1 MNTCAWIGQT
11 LIYNRRMLTRI
22 SLRNFK
28 AHVDTQIEAAPLT
41 VFIGPNNSGKSSVF
55 QALLLWRQAAA
66 RNQQQLCLGPSRQ
79 HQQPYIF
86 ADDQLIDIG
95 DFDQVAQGT
104 MREIGIGVSGTLP
117 PTRQIVYGPG
127 PVMAQ
132 AEVLVRDNQL
142 VHHSGS
148 VRYEIEPLKRG
159 EFRWQWV
166 QLGPQNQ
173 VSVAVPFPQASN
185 GTPVTFL
192 LSVQQTFQL
201 LTQAGFSYTSPI
213 EPQPRLALQEL
224 SQRMGDSLNTLLR
237 SIHVVFPLRGLEEVG
252 YPLPDG
258 PSPTMDRMAV
268 ADRTMALLS
277 ILAYNR
283 DIERRLSKWLED
295 LVGIRI
301 ETKLLPP
308 KRVTISSYPAGTS
321 GSELFSNQGTG
332 TSQLPFILVPIGLMP
347 PGETI
352 LLSEPEVHLHPKL
365 QVQLTKL
372 LVQLMKT
379 EQRQF
384 FIETHSEHVLHALL
398 NAVAKDV
405 IKQSDLA
412 IYYFENKDGRA
423 VTTRLN
429 VDARGGVEGG
439 LPGFFDQSLD
449 EVSEYLAA
457 LKSK

>member
-1 MNTCAWIGQT
+1 M
-11 LIYNRRMLTRI
+11 IYNHTMLTRI

-28 AHVDTQIEAAPLT
+28 AHADTRIEAAPLT

-55 QALLLWRQAAA
+55 QALLLWRQAAM
-66 RNQQQLCLGPSRQ
+66 RNRSQLCLDSARQ
-79 HQQPYIF
+79 AQQQPYVF

-95 DFDQVAQGT
+95 QFDQVVHTGS
-104 MREIGIGVSGTLP
+104 REIGIGLSGNIP
-117 PTRQIVYGPG
+117 PQRPIKYGPG
-127 PVMAQ
+127 PV
-132 AEVLVRDNQL
+132 EVTLEILIRNNELARHIGHLKYELESLKHGEISWQWNQL
-142 VHHSGS
+142 NTSARIPVVTPFPDASSPRALEFSVQTQPTLALIGGASFSYPSQMNPDSHGFLLEVSRRLAES
-148 VRYEIEPLKRG
+148 VRM
-159 EFRWQWV
+159 
-166 QLGPQNQ
+166 
-173 VSVAVPFPQASN
+173 
-185 GTPVTFL
+185 L
-192 LSVQQTFQL
+192 LL
-201 LTQAGFSYTSPI
+201 
-213 EPQPRLALQEL
+213 
-224 SQRMGDSLNTLLR
+224 
-237 SIHVVFPLRGLEEVG
+237 SIHVVFPLRGFEEVA

-258 PSPTMDRMAV
+258 PSPNMDRMAV

-295 LVGIRI
+295 LIGIRI

-308 KRVTISSYPAGTS
+308 KRVTISSYPVGAS
-321 GSELFSNQGTG
+321 SSELFSNQGTG

-365 QVQLTKL
+365 QVQLTGL
-372 LVQLMKT
+372 LVQLMKS

-398 NAVAKDV
+398 NAVATGA
-405 IKQSDLA
+405 IAQSDLA
-412 IYYFENKDGRA
+412 IYYFENKEGRA
-423 VTTRLN
+423 VCTRLN
-429 VDARGGVEGG
+429 IDERGGVEGG

-449 EVSEYLAA
+449 ELSEYLAA